1 MFLLMFYV
9 MLFVLTTIAAAVDTI
24 HAHNVIHRDLKP
36 QNILL
41 VHNHPSLAS
50 INPLDIV
57 LKIG

>member
-1 MFLLMFYV
+1 MQCLICF
-9 MLFVLTTIAAAVDTI
+9 FVLAIADAVDAI

-41 VHNHPSLAS
+41 VHNHASLTS

-57 LKIG
+57 LKIGRYN